1 MNQFNLIGRCTKDF
15 ECRYTTGQN
24 PTAVA
29 EFNLAVNR
37 NKDEADF
44 PRVTVFGKTAENC
57 EKYIGKGSQV
67 AVTGHIQTGSYE
79 GKDGNTVYY
88 TRLVADRVD
97 AGDWARTNLIFGV
110 YGSMLLIPIG
120 NFMKKEGETRDERR
134 TGENTAMWGYG
145 ITITSRL
152 INTIVIAAKA
162 SKNIKA
168 SKKNQLSFVPI
179 QTMDNKY
186 ALGTSYSIDF

>member
-1 MNQFNLIGRCTKDF
+1 MNQFNLIGRVTKDV

-79 GKDGNTVYY
+79 GKDGKIIYFTN
-88 TRLVADRVD
+88 LIADRVEFLSSKS
-97 AGDWARTNLIFGV
+97 AGSNEPTEKAPEPPTGFSQVDDD
-110 YGSMLLIPIG
+110 IP
-120 NFMKKEGETRDERR
+120 F
-134 TGENTAMWGYG
+134 
-145 ITITSRL
+145 
-152 INTIVIAAKA
+152 
-162 SKNIKA
+162 
-168 SKKNQLSFVPI
+168 
-179 QTMDNKY
+179 
-186 ALGTSYSIDF
+186 